1 MPVNNRRRGAAG
13 EREAGHV
20 LAEHGWTNTERVL
33 GQAREGGCDLRP
45 VSPTGVKYAVEVKRR
60 RKVALLYKALE
71 QARSVKD
78 GNPVVM
84 VRADGMPWLIVQEIT
99 DWMVG
104 K

>member
-1 MPVNNRRRGAAG
+1 MTVNNRRRGAAG

-45 VSPTGVKYAVEVKRR
+45 VSPTGVQFAIEVKRR
-60 RKVALLYKALE
+60 RKVALLYEALE
-71 QARSVKD
+71 QAISTGK
-78 GNPVVM
+78 PSLVM
-84 VRADGMPWLIVQEIT
+84 VRADGKPWLVVQALDE
-99 DWMVG
+99 WLVG